1 MGKVLPATSGVSSVT
16 PSGMPAKPTAVRMTY
31 LPKGC
36 KLVLLRGQ
44 EVVLEG
50 CGGLELKQIGRG
62 ERTGSLT
69 NASPDGGVN
78 LHVGLRDIGLSAAGD
93 DKAAGGGQHLG
104 VLARLL
110 VVIRVFAILG
120 VLGVHR
126 PLVAEM
132 LVIVCG
138 GEGDVGTA
146 AASIIDSLSG
156 DARAQADE
164 GNLDGRLALNLHLE
178 GGTHCDGALLL
189 LPLIFVRV
197 LSFCSSDLFL
207 VVITS
212 RYPSSPTF
220 SFLIKT

>member
-1 MGKVLPATSGVSSVT
+1 VAAACIHRLDVVEEVHLEIGKVLPATSGVRQR

-69 NASPDGGVN
+69 NASPDGGVH
-78 LHVGLRDIGLSAAGD
+78 LHVGLRDMGLSAAGD
-93 DKAAGGGQHLG
+93 DKAAGGGHLG

-126 PLVAEM
+126 PLVADI
-132 LVIVCG
+132 LVIVGG
-138 GEGDVGTA
+138 GEGDVGTV
-146 AASIIDSLSG
+146 AASIIASAATPAHKPTKQILM
-156 DARAQADE
+156 DAWLLISIWRA
-164 GNLDGRLALNLHLE
+164 AL
-178 GGTHCDGALLL
+178 TAT
-189 LPLIFVRV
+189 V
-197 LSFCSSDLFL
+197 
-207 VVITS
+207 
-212 RYPSSPTF
+212 PSF
-220 SFLIKT
+220 SFPSYLFAYYLSAPLTCSL